1 MLLTA
6 QCFAVPPRRLF
17 LLPPL
22 ICLLHQ
28 PITKNLR
35 KTRAQMPLLSIRRHE
50 RIDIRRPRSST
61 AIHPADINSEI
72 PNGPWSKDETQ
83 TFAKVILS
91 VWMIGFDVDRED
103 QLYVAKRDLAEVGVI
118 WHLTLWGE

>member
-6 QCFAVPPRRLF
+6 QCLAVPPRRRLF
-17 LLPPL
+17 LPPL

-28 PITKNLR
+28 PVTQNLR

-61 AIHPADINSEI
+61 GIHPVDLNPHI
-72 PNGPWSKDETQ
+72 PNRPWSEDETQ
-83 TFAKVILS
+83 TFAEVVLSTRVIGL
-91 VWMIGFDVDRED
+91 DVDRED
-103 QLYVAKRDLAEVGVI
+103 PLYVAKRDLAEAGGV
-118 WHLTLWGE
+118 WHLTLRRE